1 MLSKVVPLFLVIGT
15 ALAMMPVKPQ
25 VSADRSLVDFMLQN
39 NARGVGIGDPA
50 LKQYCFN
57 RYLPIL
63 KDVTDQY
70 EADYNK
76 CVSTYQAECAGI
88 DAKYLE
94 PRENSARIAKETCD
108 ALLKCDSNE
117 NYVDAFDCYA
127 STGSTY
133 SKVLFSLS
141 SDGSEYGGIIR
152 ELYRAAE
159 SVAEFCVNYAERV
172 YWENTDKTYTELQS
186 CLDGD
191 INDSTVKTTSTS
203 TTTVQ
208 STTKAASTTSTTST
222 SA

>member
-1 MLSKVVPLFLVIGT
+1 MLSKAVPLFLVFGT

-25 VSADRSLVDFMLQN
+25 VSADRSLVDFMLQT
-39 NARGVGIGDPA
+39 RGVGIGDPA

-63 KDVTDQY
+63 KDVSDQY
-70 EADYNK
+70 ESDYNK
-76 CVSTYQAECAGI
+76 CANDYKSECDGI
-88 DAKYLE
+88 DGKYYE
-94 PRENSARIAKETCD
+94 PRENSARTAKETCD
-108 ALLKCDSNE
+108 ALLKCDGNE
-117 NYVDAFDCYA
+117 NYADAFDCYA

-133 SKVLFSLS
+133 SKILFSLS
-141 SDGSEYGGIIR
+141 SDASEYGGAIR

-172 YWENTDKTYTELQS
+172 YWESTDKTYTELQS

-191 INDSTVKTTSTS
+191 INDSTVKSTTTS
-203 TTTVQ
+203 TTTAKP
-208 STTKAASTTSTTST
+208 TTKVAQTTSVTST